1 MGQDK
6 EKLIAL
12 LHFIEELYKNP
23 ENQVFTERINEL
35 VLSNMS
41 DVNGNLERVVSSIY
55 QSISEL
61 REGTF
66 AFYSEANKCA
76 DKFLT
81 GQEKGL
87 YLNETSYHLMKE
99 IHEMCLMKIL
109 REHAAGFYSHFP
121 IVDIKNSLIEDFVK
135 MESCKRHGDFDGFC
149 RHMYLQIEYIVNYLA
164 KEFTLQDI
172 VNNMLDVPAYIVG
185 AKCSERKTDS
195 SYTIRNL
202 IFYKPKE
209 SDLKERNQKC
219 AGIPID
225 LPKLHAMLKF
235 KCIWYF
241 IGLNTCMTNLQYD
254 DWCDYASVISDLYNY
269 RCKESHRGSDVNP
282 NAQATYDKIDPQTDW
297 YTVKFYSYFYRFIT
311 QITSGFPI
319 SNEIKEFVNTL
330 KSSSSQV
337 PQVDETIIDEYDFII
352 SNQPLPSC
360 CFISYNGKSVQL
372 PTKLFS
378 KYKSQLEKGT
388 KGKVKIKGKDVIDIE
403 ISND

>member
-12 LHFIEELYKNP
+12 IQFIEELYRNP
-23 ENQVFTERINEL
+23 ENQEFTERINEL

-41 DVNGNLERVVSSIY
+41 DINGNLERVVSSIY

-61 REGTF
+61 RENSF
-66 AFYSEANKCA
+66 SFYSEANKCA

-135 MESCKRHGDFDGFC
+135 MESCKRHGDFEGFC

-330 KSSSSQV
+330 KSSS
-337 PQVDETIIDEYDFII
+337 PQVDETIINEYDFII

-360 CFISYNGKSVQL
+360 CFISFNGTSMQL

-378 KYKSQLEKGT
+378 KYKTQLEKGT
-388 KGKVKIKGKDVIDIE
+388 KGKVKIKDKDIIDIK

>member
-12 LHFIEELYKNP
+12 IQFIEELYRNP
-23 ENQVFTERINEL
+23 ENQEFTERINEL

-41 DVNGNLERVVSSIY
+41 DINGNLERVVSSIY

-61 REGTF
+61 RENSF
-66 AFYSEANKCA
+66 SFYSEANKCA

-135 MESCKRHGDFDGFC
+135 MESCKRHGDFEGFC

-330 KSSSSQV
+330 KSSS
-337 PQVDETIIDEYDFII
+337 PQVDETIINEYDFII

-360 CFISYNGKSVQL
+360 CFISFNGTSMQL

-378 KYKSQLEKGT
+378 KYKTQLEKGT
-388 KGKVKIKGKDVIDIE
+388 KGKVKIKDKDIIDIE